1 VVISFIVE
9 CIWAGHYS
17 KSIIL
22 VFWQQ
27 TEPSHSLSNLEISTL
42 IEEKKRKTKLLTTA
56 IKINWTKN
64 QNI

>member
-1 VVISFIVE
+1 MVISFIVE

-27 TEPSHSLSNLEISTL
+27 MEPPRSLSNLEIPTL
-42 IEEKKRKTKLLTTA
+42 IEEKKEKKLLTTA
-56 IKINWTKN
+56 IKIN
-64 QNI
+64 